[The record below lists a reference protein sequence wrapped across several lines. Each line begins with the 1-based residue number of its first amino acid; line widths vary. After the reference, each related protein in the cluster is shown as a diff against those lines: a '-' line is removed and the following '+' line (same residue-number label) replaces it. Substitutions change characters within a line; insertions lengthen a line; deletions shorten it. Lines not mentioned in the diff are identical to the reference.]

1 AWQNESIT
9 LMPGDSVVVKEST
22 GTVNLSGQIYNPGLI
37 EFRRGK
43 SLRHYINAAGGV
55 TENGNQNSIIV
66 VYANGLV
73 SPNKWYSTPK
83 IEDGATII
91 VNEKAPEEP
100 FDVTQFAT
108 NWTSIVASMITAVV
122 LSKQL

>member
-1 AWQNESIT
+1 MT
-9 LMPGDSVVVKEST
+9 FHCVVVKEST
-22 GTVNLSGQIYNPGLI
+22 GTVNVSGQVYNPGLI
-37 EFRRGK
+37 EFRQGK
-43 SLRHYINAAGGV
+43 SLRNYINSAGGV
-55 TENGNQNSIIV
+55 TENGNRNSIIV
-66 VYANGLV
+66 VYANGVV
-73 SPNKWYSTPK
+73 SPNKWYTTPR

-100 FDVTQFAT
+100 FDITQFAT

>member
-1 AWQNESIT
+1 
-9 LMPGDSVVVKEST
+9 V
-22 GTVNLSGQIYNPGLI
+22 
-37 EFRRGK
+37 
-43 SLRHYINAAGGV
+43 
-55 TENGNQNSIIV
+55 
-66 VYANGLV
+66 V